1 MTYEDI
7 RNSIKKHEGYR
18 DEPYHCTEGHL
29 TGGYG
34 HKIIEGED
42 IPDNEWGWTVSYT
55 HLTLPTIPTV

>member
-18 DEPYHCTEGHL
+18 EEPYHCTEGHL

-34 HKIIEGED
+34 HKIIDGED
-42 IPDNEWGWTVSYT
+42 IPVPPRPKGPVLSEIT
-55 HLTLPTIPTV
+55 HILFPSL